1 MLIFDAIY
9 RDKRVVVAEQVG
21 RGTLLSTRCGA
32 GLPDSIDGKSI
43 VSRGGLRMVLP
54 MVKVR
59 K

>member
-32 GLPDSIDGKSI
+32 GLPDSTDGNSI
-43 VSRGGLRMVLP
+43 VSRGELLVVLP
-54 MVKVR
+54 MVK
-59 K
+59 